1 LNGNSGSVIKW
12 QYSTVNDFSSN
23 VNDINVTIITV
34 VHPISTLGTYYFRA
48 VVQNTSCVAGG
59 SVYTEAY
66 PVTVV
71 SGVNPVAGSVNS
83 VTYCGGSNSGT
94 LTLTGASGTSYQWEI
109 SNDGNGVVW
118 NDAPSTSTTLNY
130 SGITTTTLYR
140 VKVTSGTCGYIY
152 SAIGTITVNES
163 FAVGTITGETTV
175 NSITNSNIL
184 RLNGYIGNI
193 QWQSSTDGTTYSNLV
208 GATNASYTATNL
220 NTTTFFRAQVT
231 NGSCAAIASNAAKIT
246 VAITIVPAT
255 LNFENETKTVF
266 DVSYVILAPTSNNT
280 SGAFTYTSSNTSVAT
295 ISGATV
301 TIIAPGTTTIT
312 ATQAESALYS
322 QTSINATLTVPSIAI
337 LNKYGQKSNLNLNY
351 VNKNGALSKV
361 YGLSP
366 NGTIK
371 AAKSIVSI
379 GDSYRG
385 GKVAY
390 ILQQGDPGY
399 DPDVQHGLIAA
410 TTDQSSG
417 IKWRDLTN
425 IITSATGTAIG
436 TGLANT
442 NSIITIQGATAT
454 NYAAGLARAYAGGG
468 YNDWYLPSKD
478 ELNKLYLNKV
488 AIGGFTGTFYWSST
502 EGSTSGQNQNYA
514 WGQFFTNGLQK
525 DYDNSYG
532 AKSTLQS
539 VRAVRSF

>member
-1 LNGNSGSVIKW
+1 M
-12 QYSTVNDFSSN
+12 
-23 VNDINVTIITV
+23 
-34 VHPISTLGTYYFRA
+34 
-48 VVQNTSCVAGG
+48 
-59 SVYTEAY
+59 
-66 PVTVV
+66 
-71 SGVNPVAGSVNS
+71 
-83 VTYCGGSNSGT
+83 
-94 LTLTGASGTSYQWEI
+94 
-109 SNDGNGVVW
+109 
-118 NDAPSTSTTLNY
+118 
-130 SGITTTTLYR
+130 
-140 VKVTSGTCGYIY
+140 
-152 SAIGTITVNES
+152 
-163 FAVGTITGETTV
+163 
-175 NSITNSNIL
+175 
-184 RLNGYIGNI
+184 
-193 QWQSSTDGTTYSNLV
+193 
-208 GATNASYTATNL
+208 
-220 NTTTFFRAQVT
+220 
-231 NGSCAAIASNAAKIT
+231 
-246 VAITIVPAT
+246 
-255 LNFENETKTVF
+255 
-266 DVSYVILAPTSNNT
+266 
-280 SGAFTYTSSNTSVAT
+280 AT